1 MPKSSPI
8 GDYQPSPQQTKEM
21 RMEVVSKGDAMSK
34 KYYLPLFSFPVSTI
48 CHLKP
53 PSNKLKALK
62 SSWFYY

>member
-34 KYYLPLFSFPVSTI
+34 KKYYLPPFSFQFQ
-48 CHLKP
+48 
-53 PSNKLKALK
+53 PSAI
-62 SSWFYY
+62 